1 MAQHL
6 SLASCKSPDSNQCQ
20 HPTFCL
26 RKQNMVPEVKAAG
39 LIIFRHLSAGT
50 PIEYLLLQHSYGKRH
65 WTPPKGHVDPGEDE
79 LTTAKRET
87 EEEAGLKPSDY
98 NIVDEFKHSIFY
110 KARGKDKSVDYWLA
124 RLKDY
129 NCHIKLSDEHQDFKW
144 LQIKEACD
152 LVGYEDMQNALK
164 AASDFLSSK

>member
-1 MAQHL
+1 
-6 SLASCKSPDSNQCQ
+6 
-20 HPTFCL
+20 
-26 RKQNMVPEVKAAG
+26 MVAEVKAAG
-39 LIIFRHLSAGT
+39 LILYRQISVGT

-87 EEEAGLKPSDY
+87 EEEAGLKPCDY
-98 NIVDEFKHSIFY
+98 NIIDEFKHTIFY
-110 KARGKDKSVDYWLA
+110 KAWGKDKSVDYWLA

-129 NCHIKLSDEHQDFKW
+129 NCQIKLSEEHQDFKW

-152 LVGYEDMQNALK
+152 LVGYKDMQSALL
-164 AASDFLSSK
+164 AANEFLTKNC

>member
-1 MAQHL
+1 
-6 SLASCKSPDSNQCQ
+6 
-20 HPTFCL
+20 
-26 RKQNMVPEVKAAG
+26 MVAEVKAAG
-39 LIIFRHLSAGT
+39 LILFRHLSVGT

-87 EEEAGLKPSDY
+87 EEEAGLKSCDY
-98 NIVDEFKHSIFY
+98 SIIDEFKHTIFY
-110 KARGKDKSVDYWLA
+110 KAWGKDKSVDYWLA

-129 NCHIKLSDEHQDFKW
+129 NCQIKLSEEHQDFKW

-152 LVGYEDMQNALK
+152 LVGYVDMQSALL
-164 AASDFLSSK
+164 AANEFLTKNR